1 MLLGIRTADP
11 LLWQVSLFPRRKLSG
26 RNNEISASNLTVPS
40 LQQDS
45 STSALLVF
53 GAGQLSVARAV
64 LGSAA
69 CLAVSLASFHPP
81 VPVATSPTQHNNPVV
96 TNESVSRHCQLSPGQ
111 GGGAKTGPVR
121 PLPYN
126 KQISAVLIVH
136 CGRDMRV
143 SGPLCP

>member
-11 LLWQVSLFPRRKLSG
+11 LLWQVSLFPQRKLSG
-26 RNNEISASNLTVPS
+26 RNNEISTSNLTLPS
-40 LQQDS
+40 IQQDS

-53 GAGQLSVARAV
+53 GAGQLSVTRAV

-81 VPVATSPTQHNNPVV
+81 VPVATSPTHHNNPVV
-96 TNESVSRHCQLSPGQ
+96 TNESGPGTANYPR
-111 GGGAKTGPVR
+111 GGGGGRKTGPVR

-136 CGRDMRV
+136 CGSNMRV
-143 SGPLCP
+143 SGPTCP